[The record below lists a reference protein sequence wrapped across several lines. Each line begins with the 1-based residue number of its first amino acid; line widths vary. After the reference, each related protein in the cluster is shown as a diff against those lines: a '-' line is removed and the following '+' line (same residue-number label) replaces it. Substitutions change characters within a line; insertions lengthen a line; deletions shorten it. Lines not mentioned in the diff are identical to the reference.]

1 MSDSE
6 LLALI
11 RSRTR
16 EVPGRVEID
25 CEAALALAARSGRSP
40 GEIGKLCNDNAI
52 RICACQLGCF
62 P

>member
-1 MSDSE
+1 MTDTE

-11 RSRTR
+11 RIGARALT
-16 EVPGRVEID
+16 GRVEFD
-25 CEAALALAARSGRSP
+25 CKAALALAARSGRSP
-40 GEIGKLCNDNAI
+40 GEIGKLCNDNDI

>member
-1 MSDSE
+1 MTDVE

-11 RSRTR
+11 RNAAR

-25 CEAALALAARSGRSP
+25 CEAALSLAARTGRSP
-40 GEIGKLCNDNAI
+40 ADVGKLCNDNNI

>member
-1 MSDSE
+1 MTDAD

-11 RSRTR
+11 KSAARK
-16 EVPGRVEID
+16 VLGRVEID

-40 GEIGKLCNDNAI
+40 ADVGKLCNDNNI
-52 RICACQLGCF
+52 RICACQLGYF